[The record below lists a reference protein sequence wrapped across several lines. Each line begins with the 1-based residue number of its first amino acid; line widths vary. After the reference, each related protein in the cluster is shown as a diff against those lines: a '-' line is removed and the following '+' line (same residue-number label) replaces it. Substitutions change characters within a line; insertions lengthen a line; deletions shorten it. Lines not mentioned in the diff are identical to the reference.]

1 MQLLG
6 AELQGAVANV
16 LNRATTL
23 PCQNALARSIFH
35 QAASSALVLG
45 CAGKRSTSC
54 GGMQRGRGERVR
66 ETGQDNRVTEG
77 EERETQILVGRLFVL
92 SNCQSP
98 AGAQV
103 VQVPVLD

>member
-1 MQLLG
+1 
-6 AELQGAVANV
+6 
-16 LNRATTL
+16 
-23 PCQNALARSIFH
+23 
-35 QAASSALVLG
+35 
-45 CAGKRSTSC
+45 
-54 GGMQRGRGERVR
+54 MQRGRGERVR

-77 EERETQILVGRLFVL
+77 EERETQIFVGRLFVL